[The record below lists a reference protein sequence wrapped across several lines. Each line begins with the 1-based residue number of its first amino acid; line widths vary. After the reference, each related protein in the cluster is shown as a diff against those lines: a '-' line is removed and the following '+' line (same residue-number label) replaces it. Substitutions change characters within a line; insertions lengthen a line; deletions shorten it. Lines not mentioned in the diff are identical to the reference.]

1 MRSFFLLTLLL
12 LASISNSHSQEYLLK
27 NGRRFP
33 ASAVKISGMNCTA
46 TVAGEGGIETVVF
59 TIKDISQATF
69 APVPDMAKARDLI
82 VQKKFDEAFTVTDVI
97 LKATVQFKP
106 LPGNPWVEA
115 LLLQLDALEGKKKK
129 SSDSTQ
135 AAALISLTPDENELV
150 TKMISI
156 VDSEHTPAGIEKM
169 KTLAKETNI
178 GYVQARA
185 QLRIADVQADFGNL
199 EQAAKEYLCVPIFN
213 ATDSFLSFRAT
224 MSAANCLFQIKR
236 GEDAIKILDYYLSD
250 NPSTKYKTMI
260 ETEKLR
266 FKTPTKDEEGADNAA
281 AKGAAAADS
290 TPAKDEA
297 EEKKESPKEE
307 PEEEK
312 KEETAKEETAKEEPT
327 PDKTVDKTETNK

>member
-1 MRSFFLLTLLL
+1 MRSFFLLTLFL
-12 LASISNSHSQEYLLK
+12 LASISNSNAQEYLLK

-46 TVAGEGGIETVVF
+46 TVAGEDGIETVVF
-59 TIKDISQATF
+59 TVKDISQATF
-69 APVPDMAKARDLI
+69 APVPDMVKARDLI
-82 VQKKFDEAFTVTDVI
+82 LQKKFDEAFTVTDVI
-97 LKATVQFKP
+97 LRANVQFKP

-129 SSDSTQ
+129 SSESTH
-135 AAALISLTPDENELV
+135 ATALISLTPDENDLV

-169 KTLAKETNI
+169 KSLSKETNI
-178 GYVQARA
+178 SYIQTRA

-213 ATDSFLSFRAT
+213 ATDTFLSFRAT

-236 GEDAIKILDYYLSD
+236 GEDAIVILNLYLTD
-250 NPSTKYKTMI
+250 NPNTKYKTMI

-266 FKTPTKDEEGADNAA
+266 FKTLTKDEAEAKNESAKDAPAADN
-281 AKGAAAADS
+281 
-290 TPAKDEA
+290 TPAKVEA

-307 PEEEK
+307 PEEK
-312 KEETAKEETAKEEPT
+312 KEETDKEEAT
-327 PDKTVDKTETNK
+327 PDKTIDKTETNK

>member
-129 SSDSTQ
+129 SSDSSQ

-169 KTLAKETNI
+169 KALAKETNI
-178 GYVQARA
+178 GYIQARA

-236 GEDAIKILDYYLSD
+236 GEDAIKILELYLTD
-250 NPSTKYKTMI
+250 NPNTKYKTMI

-266 FKTPTKDEEGADNAA
+266 FKTPTKDDAGAN
-281 AKGAAAADS
+281 KGAAAADKA
-290 TPAKDEA
+290 PAKDDAEA
-297 EEKKESPKEE
+297 KKESPKEE
-307 PEEEK
+307 PVEK
-312 KEETAKEETAKEEPT
+312 KEEAAKEDSK

>member
-59 TIKDISQATF
+59 TMKDISQATF

-129 SSDSTQ
+129 SSDSSQ

-169 KTLAKETNI
+169 KSLAKETNI
-178 GYVQARA
+178 GYIQARA

-236 GEDAIKILDYYLSD
+236 GEDAIKILELYLTD
-250 NPSTKYKTMI
+250 NPNTKYKTMI

-266 FKTPTKDEEGADNAA
+266 FKTPTKDDAGAN
-281 AKGAAAADS
+281 KGAAAADK
-290 TPAKDEA
+290 TPAKDDAEA
-297 EEKKESPKEE
+297 KKESPKEE
-307 PEEEK
+307 PVEK
-312 KEETAKEETAKEEPT
+312 KEEAAKEDSK

>member
-1 MRSFFLLTLLL
+1 MRSFFHLTLLL
-12 LASISNSHSQEYLLK
+12 LVSISNSFAQEYLLK

-46 TVAGEGGIETVVF
+46 TVAAEGGIETVVF
-59 TIKDISQATF
+59 TVKDIVQATF
-69 APVPDMAKARDLI
+69 APVPDMVKARDLI
-82 VQKKFDEAFTVTDVI
+82 LQKKFDEAFTVTDVI
-97 LKATVQFKP
+97 LRANVQFKP

-129 SSDSTQ
+129 SSESTQ

-150 TKMISI
+150 TKMIAI

-169 KTLAKETNI
+169 KSLVKETNI
-178 GYVQARA
+178 GYIQARA

-213 ATDSFLSFRAT
+213 ATDTFLSFRAT
-224 MSAANCLFQIKR
+224 MSAADCLFQIKR
-236 GEDAIKILDYYLSD
+236 SEDAIVLLDLYLKD
-250 NPSTKYKTMI
+250 NPNTKYKSMI

-266 FKTPTKDEEGADNAA
+266 FKTLTKDEAGAKSEPANTAP
-281 AKGAAAADS
+281 AADAPPAAD
-290 TPAKDEA
+290 TPPASDQA
-297 EEKKESPKEE
+297 EENKESPKEE
-307 PEEEK
+307 PEQK
-312 KEETAKEETAKEEPT
+312 KEETDKEAT

>member
-129 SSDSTQ
+129 SSDSSQ

-169 KTLAKETNI
+169 KSLAKETNI
-178 GYVQARA
+178 GYIQARA

-236 GEDAIKILDYYLSD
+236 GEDAIKILELYLTD
-250 NPSTKYKTMI
+250 NPNTKYKTMI

-266 FKTPTKDEEGADNAA
+266 FKTPTKDDAGAN
-281 AKGAAAADS
+281 KGAAAADKA
-290 TPAKDEA
+290 PAKDDAEA
-297 EEKKESPKEE
+297 KKESPKEE
-307 PEEEK
+307 PVEK
-312 KEETAKEETAKEEPT
+312 KEEAAKEDSK
-327 PDKTVDKTETNK
+327 PDKTVDKTKTNK

>member
-1 MRSFFLLTLLL
+1 MRSLFLLTVLL
-12 LASISNSHSQEYLLK
+12 LASISNSHAQEYLLK

-59 TIKDISQATF
+59 TIKDIAQATF

-178 GYVQARA
+178 GYIQARA

-213 ATDSFLSFRAT
+213 ATDSYLSFRAT

-236 GEDAIKILDYYLSD
+236 GEDAIKILELYLTD
-250 NPSTKYKTMI
+250 NPNTKYKTMI

-266 FKTPTKDEEGADNAA
+266 FKTPTKDEAGAN
-281 AKGAAAADS
+281 KGAAAADPP
-290 TPAKDEA
+290 PAKDEA
-297 EEKKESPKEE
+297 EGKKESPKEE
-307 PEEEK
+307 PVEK
-312 KEETAKEETAKEEPT
+312 KEEAAKEDSK

>member
-129 SSDSTQ
+129 SSDSSQ

-169 KTLAKETNI
+169 KSLAKETNI
-178 GYVQARA
+178 GYIQARA

-236 GEDAIKILDYYLSD
+236 GEDAIKILELYLTD
-250 NPSTKYKTMI
+250 NPNTKYKTMI

-266 FKTPTKDEEGADNAA
+266 FKTPTKDDAGAN
-281 AKGAAAADS
+281 KGAAAADKA
-290 TPAKDEA
+290 PAKDDAEA
-297 EEKKESPKEE
+297 KKESPKEE
-307 PEEEK
+307 PVEK
-312 KEETAKEETAKEEPT
+312 KEEAAKEDSN
-327 PDKTVDKTETNK
+327 PDKTVDKTKTNK